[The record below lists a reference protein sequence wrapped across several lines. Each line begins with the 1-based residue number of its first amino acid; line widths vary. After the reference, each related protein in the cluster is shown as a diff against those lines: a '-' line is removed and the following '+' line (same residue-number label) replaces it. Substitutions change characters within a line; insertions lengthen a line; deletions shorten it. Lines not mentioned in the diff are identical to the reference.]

1 VSAIVGLAQQNGP
14 PGAHALAAIE
24 REVGYGR
31 LSPWRRE
38 ALEGLRLRLDSGELE
53 GRQPRDTHDRAHYAL
68 RLAEFEST
76 VEDYKHFGGQDD
88 WGVHHRWADFSEEQK
103 LDKIVREAGSL
114 HLYFEPRK
122 YEILDREVDL
132 ARVPEGRRRGIESNR
147 ERLRIG
153 PEEYE
158 RREQAKY
165 APPNEAA
172 AAFKERIEEGLWK
185 TCFTDGEMI
194 FADWSDLTAGAKLH
208 ELAKVMDWERVP
220 ESYFRTMVE
229 RELKVEELPAQKREA
244 LEKPSDNRHVFA
256 AGFEDG
262 IDAPPGHNG
271 DQARPSQ
278 MSGEI
283 RWDAERREAKAR
295 ELFDTANRVQFAEFL
310 EKKALDPDIALQPA
324 SRVREV
330 YFQQAEKTWDS
341 VREECEFR
349 SDAEIQETLEL
360 FKAKEAQLGDREPKT
375 LMDRLQAGGLFRN
388 AGAPGSDPGDGS
400 PSVRDTTRNLVEAI
414 WLDVWPRSGAI
425 VDFGLESQE
434 HYEALYYPVREGEIT
449 PEQLDVALGKGE
461 KLTALAR
468 SARSNPHKEINFRT
482 DWDDL
487 LPEPEPDPG
496 GQVGTLPSPSAI
508 ANGAR
513 SGGERPSS
521 PGGIAEGRDGPESPA
536 PDRENDRENGQ

>member
-1 VSAIVGLAQQNGP
+1 M
-14 PGAHALAAIE
+14 
-24 REVGYGR
+24 
-31 LSPWRRE
+31 
-38 ALEGLRLRLDSGELE
+38 RLDSGELE

-122 YEILDREVDL
+122 YEIIDREVDL

-194 FADWSDLTAGAKLH
+194 FADWSDLTAEAKLH

-229 RELKVEELPAQKREA
+229 RELKVEERPAQKREA

-360 FKAKEAQLGDREPKT
+360 FKAKEAQLGDREPKLHHWLPAGSVALAGDDTVDEHRGAHVYGKGRHRDPVRSTHSYTAYRWGHKWVVLAILVLFPFANRLWALPVLVALYRSREWNQQHRRRHRTPAQLLRRLVAVLLHRFPHRHFT
-375 LMDRLQAGGLFRN
+375 L
-388 AGAPGSDPGDGS
+388 SGDGGYGS
-400 PSVRDTTRNLVEAI
+400 PEMARFVHRHRRRLRLLSRYVPDAQMYTPPPVIASKRPAHR
-414 WLDVWPRSGAI
+414 PR
-425 VDFGLESQE
+425 
-434 HYEALYYPVREGEIT
+434 T
-449 PEQLDVALGKGE
+449 KGE
-461 KLTALAR
+461 KLLT
-468 SARSNPHKEINFRT
+468 
-482 DWDDL
+482 
-487 LPEPEPDPG
+487 PEAT
-496 GQVGTLPSPSAI
+496 VAAT
-508 ANGAR
+508 
-513 SGGERPSS
+513 
-521 PGGIAEGRDGPESPA
+521 GPA
-536 PDRENDRENGQ
+536 DRKACNVSL